1 MNIKNTLRPI
11 SAIEL
16 CDDCERIISCG
27 FCLYCDEPTDVQ
39 LQADGT

>member
-1 MNIKNTLRPI
+1 MSIKNTLRPI

-27 FCLYCDEPTDVQ
+27 FCLYCDEPTDEQ